1 MERIKQ
7 LAHFGGFSDLE
18 YLKRTLSQEFQQ
30 MEAWYIFSLFF
41 SLLDL
46 CIIFVRI
53 FYVVVMTV
61 KDPDCM

>member
-30 MEAWYIFSLFF
+30 MEAWYIFSLFIF
-41 SLLDL
+41 FPRFVHNL
-46 CIIFVRI
+46 C
-53 FYVVVMTV
+53 
-61 KDPDCM
+61 